1 MLSANHREII
11 VIQED
16 RKLKKD
22 QVGIYFH
29 KRQNYPR
36 IQKSNKMQK

>member
-1 MLSANHREII
+1 MSANIREII

-16 RKLKKD
+16 QQLKKY

-29 KRQNYPR
+29 KRQN
-36 IQKSNKMQK
+36 